1 MYVMDG
7 HPPDRTA
14 LRAIVLGLLPT
25 QPAVTHADREAFTL
39 IRGLTVDA
47 IVRHRHAVGLAV
59 AEGRSE
65 TGYDPVR
72 ASSALYAAIYAAALA
87 ALRGERARHQLLARQ
102 MRGAGLPV
110 ASCYGPNGP
119 LARWEAQWV
128 RAGVSSLGNGG
139 LLDLLL
145 LPAEPPVP
153 LGLTGPVVSLRRL
166 APRPDW
172 APPAEVPPT
181 CRQLAIT
188 ATGDGSSWGAV
199 VLRGGDCLRD
209 LSATHVADLAGP
221 VSADHAA
228 ADFAGAAEL
237 SPVAAELTAAVW
249 ALASLQAQGGADA
262 PSPIAL
268 RFSHPRAAA
277 LVAGTCHPPPPLARV
292 CSLVLRRLLAA
303 RERCGGRV
311 WVVGWRPHTTHVWG
325 ARSLALAQWGR
336 GGYISR
342 PPTALA
348 PELAG
353 LARAPPPALTSCPI
367 CLEDYAAD
375 LPHPDHCSPSP
386 RERWR
391 CPNPC
396 LAHFVCLTC
405 DADYQSRANNR
416 CPECRADRVAVLA
429 SA

>member
-1 MYVMDG
+1 
-7 HPPDRTA
+7 
-14 LRAIVLGLLPT
+14 
-25 QPAVTHADREAFTL
+25 
-39 IRGLTVDA
+39 
-47 IVRHRHAVGLAV
+47 
-59 AEGRSE
+59 
-65 TGYDPVR
+65 
-72 ASSALYAAIYAAALA
+72 
-87 ALRGERARHQLLARQ
+87 
-102 MRGAGLPV
+102 
-110 ASCYGPNGP
+110 
-119 LARWEAQWV
+119 
-128 RAGVSSLGNGG
+128 
-139 LLDLLL
+139 
-145 LPAEPPVP
+145 
-153 LGLTGPVVSLRRL
+153 
-166 APRPDW
+166 
-172 APPAEVPPT
+172 
-181 CRQLAIT
+181 
-188 ATGDGSSWGAV
+188 

-311 WVVGWRPHTTHVWG
+311 WVVGWRPQTTHVWG